1 MEKIMSQQKPFSSL
15 TGFAL
20 AALVVALVGTG
31 FALWTGFN
39 LSQRSPTVTVDPDK
53 PDMAIPGQAQIYWLS
68 NNDTAIAFVPQ
79 NIPPNN
85 DPPAVQTER
94 ALKTLL
100 AAPNN
105 QISAIPPNTSLLSLT
120 KTPTGINV
128 DLSAQFTAG
137 GGSQS
142 MIARLG
148 QIVYTATST
157 DPNLPVLLLVEGEP
171 LTVLGG
177 EGLMIAQ
184 PITRKQFET
193 DFMPPDR

>member
-1 MEKIMSQQKPFSSL
+1 MSEQKPFSSL

-20 AALVVALVGTG
+20 AALMVALVGTG
-31 FALWTGFN
+31 FAFWTGFN

-53 PDMAIPGQAQIYWLS
+53 PDKAVPGQAQIYWLN

-85 DPPAVQTER
+85 DPPEVQTER

-100 AAPNN
+100 AAPDNG
-105 QISAIPPNTSLLSLT
+105 ISAIPPNTSLLSLT
-120 KTPTGINV
+120 KTATGINV

-148 QIVYTATST
+148 QIIYTATST
-157 DPNLPVLLLVEGEP
+157 DPNLPVRLLVEGEP

>member
-1 MEKIMSQQKPFSSL
+1 VEKIMSEQKSSSSL

-20 AALVVALVGTG
+20 AALMVALVGTG
-31 FALWTGFN
+31 FAFWTGFN

-53 PDMAIPGQAQIYWLS
+53 PDKAVPGQAQIYWLN

-85 DPPAVQTER
+85 DPPEVQTER

-100 AAPNN
+100 AAPDSD
-105 QISAIPPNTSLLSLT
+105 ISAIPPNTSLLSLT
-120 KTPTGINV
+120 KTATGINV

-148 QIVYTATST
+148 QIIYTATST
-157 DPNLPVLLLVEGEP
+157 DPNLPVRLLVEGEP

>member
-1 MEKIMSQQKPFSSL
+1 MSEQKSSSSL

-20 AALVVALVGTG
+20 AALMVALVGTG
-31 FALWTGFN
+31 FAFWTGFN
-39 LSQRSPTVTVDPDK
+39 LSQRSPTVTVDPGK
-53 PDMAIPGQAQIYWLS
+53 PDKAVPGQAQIYWLN

-85 DPPAVQTER
+85 DPPEVQTEL

-100 AAPNN
+100 AAPDSD
-105 QISAIPPNTSLLSLT
+105 ISAIPPNTSLLSLT
-120 KTPTGINV
+120 KTATGINV

-148 QIVYTATST
+148 QIIYTATST
-157 DPNLPVLLLVEGEP
+157 DPNLPVRLLVEGEP

>member
-1 MEKIMSQQKPFSSL
+1 M
-15 TGFAL
+15 
-20 AALVVALVGTG
+20 
-31 FALWTGFN
+31 
-39 LSQRSPTVTVDPDK
+39 
-53 PDMAIPGQAQIYWLS
+53 
-68 NNDTAIAFVPQ
+68 PQ

-85 DPPAVQTER
+85 DPPEVQTER

-105 QISAIPPNTSLLSLT
+105 QISAIPPNTRLLSLT
-120 KTPTGINV
+120 KTAGGINV
-128 DLSAQFTAG
+128 DLSVQFTEG

-157 DPNLPVLLLVEGEP
+157 DPNLPVRLLVEGDP

-177 EGLMIAQ
+177 EGVMISQ

>member
-1 MEKIMSQQKPFSSL
+1 MSEQKPFSSL

-20 AALVVALVGTG
+20 AALMVAVVGTG
-31 FALWTGFN
+31 FAFWTGFN
-39 LSQRSPTVTVDPDK
+39 FSQRSPTVTVDPDK
-53 PDMAIPGQAQIYWLS
+53 PDLAMPGRAQIYWLN

-85 DPPAVQTER
+85 DPPEVQTER

-100 AAPNN
+100 AAPDSR
-105 QISAIPPNTSLLSLT
+105 ISAILPNTRLLDLT
-120 KTPTGINV
+120 KTATGINV

-148 QIVYTATST
+148 QIIYTATST
-157 DPNLPVLLLVEGEP
+157 DPNLPVHLLVEGKP

-184 PITRKQFET
+184 PITRQQFET
-193 DFMPPDR
+193 DFMALDR

>member
-1 MEKIMSQQKPFSSL
+1 MSEQKPFSSL

-20 AALVVALVGTG
+20 AALAVALVGTG

-39 LSQRSPTVTVDPDK
+39 VSQRTPTITVDPDN
-53 PDMAIPGQAQIYWLS
+53 PDMAVPGQAQIYWLN

-79 NIPPNN
+79 NIPPNS
-85 DPPAVQTER
+85 DPPEVQTER

-100 AAPNN
+100 AAPDSD
-105 QISAIPPNTSLLSLT
+105 ISAIPPNTSLLSLT
-120 KTPTGINV
+120 KTATGINV

-148 QIVYTATST
+148 QIIYTATST
-157 DPNLPVLLLVEGEP
+157 DPNLPVRLLVEGEP

>member
-1 MEKIMSQQKPFSSL
+1 MERIMSEQKPFSSL

-20 AALVVALVGTG
+20 AALAVALVGTG

-39 LSQRSPTVTVDPDK
+39 VSQRTPTITVDPDN
-53 PDMAIPGQAQIYWLS
+53 PDMAVPGQAQIYWLN

-79 NIPPNN
+79 NIPPNS
-85 DPPAVQTER
+85 DPPEVQTER

-100 AAPNN
+100 AAPDSD
-105 QISAIPPNTSLLSLT
+105 ISAIPPNTSLLSLT
-120 KTPTGINV
+120 KTATGINV

-148 QIVYTATST
+148 QIIYTATST
-157 DPNLPVLLLVEGEP
+157 DPNLPVRLLVEGEP